1 MPTRRLGIDL
11 GTAGVRLYT
20 RRQGLL
26 FDEPSAVAWLPAGPG
41 RTAGRVLDIGRRA
54 LEMAAA
60 LPAGAEVT
68 RPVAS
73 PVIVDLPAAAALVG
87 NLVDTTR
94 IGRSVFRPE
103 VILAVPPAVSTRERR
118 TLSSAAIAAG
128 ARRSWLVDQGVAAAL
143 GAGLDPRGAVCGV
156 LDLGAGAAQVTVL
169 DASGTVLQAT
179 LEEAGEAL
187 DRAIV
192 DHFQR
197 RLSLSVEQRVAEQLK
212 CAVGSALPLDPPL
225 ATEVP
230 VSELNGRRHARR
242 RVSSGDIGEA
252 ILGPLDRLVSGV
264 RRVLDG
270 VPAGARESIAR
281 EGLTLVGGGARLRG
295 LDRLLAERLE
305 LRVRVAADP
314 ETCVVRGAV
323 AALETMLV
331 FRERQLYL
339 R

>member
-26 FDEPSAVAWLPAGPG
+26 FDGPSAVAWVPAEG
-41 RTAGRVLDIGRRA
+41 GRVLDIGRRA
-54 LEMAAA
+54 LELGTS

-68 RPVAS
+68 RPVAA
-73 PVIVDLPAAAALVG
+73 PVIVDLPAAAAMVG

-103 VILAVPPAVSTRERR
+103 VILAVPPAVTTRERR
-118 TLSSAAIAAG
+118 ALSGAAIAAG

-143 GAGLDPRGAVCGV
+143 GAGLDPRRSVSAV
-156 LDLGAGAAQVTVL
+156 LDLGAGAAQLTIL
-169 DASGTVLQAT
+169 DATGTVLQAT
-179 LEEAGEAL
+179 LAEAGEAL

-192 DHFQR
+192 EHFQR
-197 RLSLSVEQRVAEQLK
+197 KLSLSIEPRVAEQLK
-212 CAVGSALPLDPPL
+212 RAVGSALPLDPPL

-230 VSELNGRRHARR
+230 VSELDGRRQARR
-242 RVSSGDIGEA
+242 RVTSGDIREA
-252 ILGPLDRLVSGV
+252 ISAA
-264 RRVLDG
+264 LDG
-270 VPAGARESIAR
+270 LVAGIQRALEEVPPGPRQSVVGG

-305 LRVRVAADP
+305 LRVRVAGDP

-339 R
+339 RS

>member
-26 FDEPSAVAWLPAGPG
+26 VDEPTAVAWVPG
-41 RTAGRVLDIGRRA
+41 EGGRVLAIGHRA
-54 LEMAAA
+54 IETAAA

-87 NLVDTTR
+87 DLVDTAR
-94 IGRSVFRPE
+94 IGRSLFRPE
-103 VILAVPPAVSTRERR
+103 AILAVPPGASTQERR
-118 TLSSAAIAAG
+118 ALLGAAIAAG
-128 ARRSWLVDQGVAAAL
+128 ARRSWLVDAGTAATL
-143 GAGLDPRGAVCGV
+143 GAGLDPSREVCAV
-156 LDLGAGAAQVTVL
+156 LDVGAGATQFTVQ
-169 DASGTVLQAT
+169 DTTGTVVQMVLAGG
-179 LEEAGEAL
+179 GEAL

-192 DHFQR
+192 THFQG
-197 RLSLSVEQRVAEQLK
+197 RLSVRVEQRVAEQVK
-212 CAVGSALPLDPPL
+212 RAVGAALPL
-225 ATEVP
+225 EVP
-230 VSELNGRRHARR
+230 LSTDVLVSDLEGRRQTWR
-242 RVSSGDIGEA
+242 RVTSGDVAEA
-252 ILGPLDRLVSGV
+252 LAAPLDTFVASV
-264 RRVLDG
+264 KSALDG
-270 VPAGARESIAR
+270 VPEGSRGVIAER
-281 EGLTLVGGGARLRG
+281 GLTLVGGGAQLRG

-305 LRVRVAADP
+305 LKVRVAPDP

-323 AALETMLV
+323 AALETMVV